1 VPGLLLI
8 RHAQSVWNAEGR
20 WQGWADPPLSAA
32 GERQTR
38 LSAARLRAVLAA
50 DGLASDG
57 LASDGLAADGLASDG
72 PVFEGPV
79 FEGPAFEGPAFDV
92 IVSSDLARARRT
104 AQLMAEVL
112 QVAGPHWIEPGLR
125 EYNVGEWSGRTLQQ
139 IESRWP
145 GDTARFAADAH
156 FAPPGGESRTHFDSR
171 VAAAGRQVAT
181 QAAAA
186 ELGRMLVV
194 AHGGVVR
201 ALARAAGQVEYR
213 VGHLAGYR
221 GWYVPAGLCP
231 VHPVDLLEGLD
242 EAAEADAGEG
252 AVRPIR

>member
-20 WQGWADPPLSAA
+20 WQGWADPPLSAG

-38 LSAARLRAVLAA
+38 LSAARLQAE
-50 DGLASDG
+50 
-57 LASDGLAADGLASDG
+57 
-72 PVFEGPV
+72 PPFE
-79 FEGPAFEGPAFDV
+79 V

-125 EYNVGEWSGRTLQQ
+125 EYNVGDWSGCTLQQ

-145 GDTARFAADAH
+145 GDPARFAADAQ

-181 QAAAA
+181 RAAAA
-186 ELGRMLVV
+186 QLDRMLVV

-213 VGHLAGYR
+213 VGHLSGYR

-231 VHPVDLLEGLD
+231 VHPVNLLEGLD
-242 EAAEADAGEG
+242 QAAEADAGEG
-252 AVRPIR
+252 AVRPSG

>member
-1 VPGLLLI
+1 MSGLLLI

-20 WQGWADPPLSAA
+20 WQGWADPPLSAG
-32 GERQTR
+32 GEQQTR
-38 LSAARLRAVLAA
+38 LSAARLRAE
-50 DGLASDG
+50 
-57 LASDGLAADGLASDG
+57 
-72 PVFEGPV
+72 PP
-79 FEGPAFEGPAFDV
+79 FDTV
-92 IVSSDLARARRT
+92 VSSDLARARRT

-112 QVAGPHWIEPGLR
+112 EIAGPQWIEPGLR

-145 GDTARFAADAH
+145 GDPARFAADAQ
-156 FAPPGGESRTHFDSR
+156 FAPPGGESRTHFDTR
-171 VAAAGRQVAT
+171 VVAAGRKVAAQAAAG
-181 QAAAA
+181 
-186 ELGRMLVV
+186 ELGRILVV

-221 GWYVPAGLCP
+221 GWFTEAGLCP

-252 AVRPIR
+252 AVRPTG